1 MNMTETRKMLE
12 GMSEL
17 EVIKI
22 ALDENEDKEVR
33 KLANEVI
40 YLKYKPMILKHWL
53 ILQKQMNDSPLINSY
68 RDEYFSRAAEEVL
81 KVIRNVKLDR
91 VYNEKF
97 KLMQLMSWAFC
108 SLRADIIEELTGIKK
123 GTGKNGDKR
132 VGFTVKSTTYMNRI
146 VDKYSDKIDSD
157 VEEAYW
163 EAEGDN
169 LDPAKVLEAKES
181 ARIVEEAEAYCLSK
195 WSDKKKLIYKLL
207 KEKKDRT
214 SIARE
219 LHMTKANLYNHIMKM
234 KEDMKKALGV
244 D

>member
-81 KVIRNVKLDR
+81 KVIRNVKL
-91 VYNEKF
+91 F
-97 KLMQLMSWAFC
+97 S
-108 SLRADIIEELTGIKK
+108 
-123 GTGKNGDKR
+123 
-132 VGFTVKSTTYMNRI
+132 
-146 VDKYSDKIDSD
+146 
-157 VEEAYW
+157 
-163 EAEGDN
+163 
-169 LDPAKVLEAKES
+169 
-181 ARIVEEAEAYCLSK
+181 
-195 WSDKKKLIYKLL
+195 
-207 KEKKDRT
+207 
-214 SIARE
+214 
-219 LHMTKANLYNHIMKM
+219 
-234 KEDMKKALGV
+234 
-244 D
+244 